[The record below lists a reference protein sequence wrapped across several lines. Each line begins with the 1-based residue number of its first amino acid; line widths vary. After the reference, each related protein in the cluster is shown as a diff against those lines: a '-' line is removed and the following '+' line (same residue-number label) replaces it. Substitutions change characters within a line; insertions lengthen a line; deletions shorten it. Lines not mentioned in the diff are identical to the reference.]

1 MPNNWKG
8 AQAKESLLHFSLN
21 GSLKTKVGN
30 THSCDMK
37 CFFVCNSIIYS
48 TIYYIYKS
56 ISGDIQKCKSMSIID
71 LFRLLPWKKTLYIS
85 HNSCSIS
92 QEQRKQAGFISYAS
106 TCFRPTGKGNSN
118 NWGHPTPKMPL
129 LMP

>member
-30 THSCDMK
+30 TYSCDMK
-37 CFFVCNSIIYS
+37 YFLFAILLFILQ
-48 TIYYIYKS
+48 YILYIKCILYS

-71 LFRLLPWKKTLYIS
+71 LFRLLPWKKTLRF
-85 HNSCSIS
+85 S
-92 QEQRKQAGFISYAS
+92 Q
-106 TCFRPTGKGNSN
+106 
-118 NWGHPTPKMPL
+118 
-129 LMP
+129 